1 MHSTCTDSGLSV
13 AESVNGV
20 ISPSVVVR
28 LKGLMRPVKERS
40 TPSPDSAELSNE
52 TDSAVSVEPGSSESG
67 SESAELN
74 FRPPRISDG
83 RRLWE
88 IARDSRVLDVNSG
101 YAYVLWCRDFAD
113 TSVVATDEADV
124 PVGFITG
131 FRRPEAPGT
140 LFVWQVAVDAD
151 QRGRGVAGRM
161 LDHLLDRLA
170 PHGVT
175 RLETTVSPDNEAS
188 IAMFTALARRRG
200 THITRTELFAPE
212 DFPDSHLA
220 EDLYTIGE

>member
-1 MHSTCTDSGLSV
+1 
-13 AESVNGV
+13 
-20 ISPSVVVR
+20 
-28 LKGLMRPVKERS
+28 MRPVKESS
-40 TPSPDSAELSNE
+40 TPSPDSADVR
-52 TDSAVSVEPGSSESG
+52 TAVISQEVAAIAESG
-67 SESAELN
+67 NEPAVIE
-74 FRPPRISDG
+74 FRPPRIDDG
-83 RRLWE
+83 KRIWQ
-88 IARDSRVLDVNSG
+88 IARDSQVLDVNSG

-113 TSVVATDEADV
+113 TSVVATDDADR
-124 PVGFITG
+124 PVGFVTG
-131 FRRPEAPGT
+131 YRRPDAPAT

-161 LDHLLDRLA
+161 LDALLDRLA
-170 PHGVT
+170 PLGVT

-200 THITRTELFAPE
+200 THITRTELFAPD